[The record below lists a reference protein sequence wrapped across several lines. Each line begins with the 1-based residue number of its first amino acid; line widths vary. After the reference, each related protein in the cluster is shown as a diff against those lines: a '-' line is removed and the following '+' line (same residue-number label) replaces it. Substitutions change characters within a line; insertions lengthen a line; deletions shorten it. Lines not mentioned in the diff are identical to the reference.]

1 MTLSKLLILS
11 SILIAPVCAKASQ
24 GILNLSETIT
34 DTAIVYPESF
44 ETDVHRM
51 MQNWYLQNYIVLD
64 SRADSESDVD
74 ATDEVMIQRLAQI
87 PTTIEMPFNQ
97 IVRSHIDMYTQR
109 RRSLVE
115 NMLGMSLY
123 YMPIFEEAL
132 EREGLPLELRYL
144 PVIESAL
151 NPDAVS
157 RAGAAGLWQFML
169 PTARGFGLE
178 INTLVDE
185 RRDPVTSTQAAAKYL
200 RQLHD
205 IYGDWSLAIAA
216 YNCGPGNVNKALR
229 RAGIDMDNPNAA
241 AIQKDFWSIYYNLPA
256 ETRGYVPAF
265 IAANYV
271 MNYYNCH
278 NISPALARRP
288 ILTDTVH
295 INKRV
300 HFNQIANVLNIPI
313 EEIRALNPQYR
324 KDIIPGDVRS
334 YALRLP
340 SKLVYAYI
348 MSEDSILSNNQSR
361 YVRRTVVE
369 PTDHTALVTGTRL
382 VVKTHKVARGETMQ
396 KIASRYRVTVADI
409 KKWNRLKSTKLK
421 RGQNIKIHTYEP
433 ANELSVAEKTTATAA
448 ISDSQVNDNSA
459 ATTVSTAQSVE
470 TASTVSAG
478 KQASEPKQSEP
489 KTVSPKQEQKK
500 TATTPKK
507 ANNNSG
513 GTTIHTVKR
522 GESYWKIAKKYPG
535 VSADD
540 IRKANPT
547 AGDKIQIGQKLKIP
561 RK

>member
-34 DTAIVYPESF
+34 DTAIIYPESF

-478 KQASEPKQSEP
+478 KQASEPKKSEP

>member
-478 KQASEPKQSEP
+478 KQASEPKKSEP

-500 TATTPKK
+500 TAITPKK

>member
-433 ANELSVAEKTTATAA
+433 ANELSVAEKTTDTAA

-478 KQASEPKQSEP
+478 KQASEPKKSEP

-500 TATTPKK
+500 TATLPKK

>member
-478 KQASEPKQSEP
+478 KQASEPKKSEP